1 LERLTAMP
9 PSPDSLPPVT
19 ISPHVLNL
27 LKNKIIQLTIEN
39 EQLRTRLAANQASIN
54 QTTKEEKK
62 ELAERFMNHI
72 ADLVFK
78 QQAIINKLEVL
89 SQKLINEKPNNN
101 KKRKIIS
108 NDS

>member
-1 LERLTAMP
+1 MS
-9 PSPDSLPPVT
+9 PSPPDSLPPVA
-19 ISPHVLNL
+19 ISPYVLNY

-89 SQKLINEKPNNN
+89 SQKLINEKSN
-101 KKRKIIS
+101 KKRKRTIS

>member
-1 LERLTAMP
+1 MP
-9 PSPDSLPPVT
+9 PSPPDSLPPVA
-19 ISPHVLNL
+19 ISPHVLNH

-39 EQLRTRLAANQASIN
+39 EQLRIRLAANQASIN

-89 SQKLINEKPNNN
+89 SQKLINEKSN
-101 KKRKIIS
+101 KKRKRTIS